1 MSELQRCKGT
11 NCGCTDGVSH
21 SAECRAEHDALCFQA
36 EIGDLRAEVAQ
47 RTAERDEARRI
58 AEVAALKAA
67 AKPLAER
74 KVVQLIVLPQEGQT
88 SNELYALCDDGT
100 IWQRYEPQ
108 GWMQRLGIPQPEQPE
123 QEAKP

>member
-1 MSELQRCKGT
+1 MASDIPTRLREQ
-11 NCGCTDGVSH
+11 GV
-21 SAECRAEHDALCFQA
+21 
-36 EIGDLRAEVAQ
+36 GDYSVSLW
-47 RTAERDEARRI
+47 DEAADEIDRLR

-108 GWMQRLGIPQPEQPE
+108 GWTQRLGIPQPEQPE
-123 QEAKP
+123 QEVKP